1 MDRNI
6 FAAAQTGGVYM
17 NTCPHC
23 GKETLPGAVFCIYCG
38 KKIPAA
44 SAKQQNAA
52 PYTCPRCGAPVSF
65 GQMHCPYCKAV
76 LLTKPPNPDGSY
88 SPDTC
93 ILCGNTAPPGE
104 AYCLECQSVM
114 QSMGRDT
121 APEDAPAHKC
131 IRCGKMIWTYAA
143 YCPECTRVRNVL
155 GNTEEIRIPYIHFC
169 PHCGGK
175 VTPATVYCPACGKDV
190 GVFPEAEPPFME
202 QNAFDSDEEAL
213 AWMTKVGIVYF
224 IVIFLFILLVA
235 SCEVLF
241 AHFLA

>member
-1 MDRNI
+1 
-6 FAAAQTGGVYM
+6 M

-104 AYCLECQSVM
+104 AYCLECQTVM

-143 YCPECTRVRNVL
+143 YCPECIRVRNVR
-155 GNTEEIRIPYIHFC
+155 GNTEEIRIPYIYFC

-202 QNAFDSDEEAL
+202 QNAFDSTKDAEAWILKAIIIYTLISILGIPIL
-213 AWMTKVGIVYF
+213 AILFMIFGRFFYRFTRHIVPT
-224 IVIFLFILLVA
+224 
-235 SCEVLF
+235 
-241 AHFLA
+241 